1 MKDFQELI
9 NQINAAITATEIEI
23 VSSDIGDWLQAG
35 TEEQKI
41 ALRTAVSQLNARLG
55 ALSTKAL
62 AQAEQY
68 LMHNGKQFPLA
79 DWLTP
84 KEYAR
89 RFNVRSTQVI
99 TNWISR
105 GIIPKENTVTI
116 QELNNLTLVK
126 AVPYRA

>member
-9 NQINAAITATEIEI
+9 DQINLAITAVEIEA
-23 VSSDIGDWLQAG
+23 VSPGIGEWLQAG

-41 ALRTAVSQLNARLG
+41 TLRTAVSQLNARL
-55 ALSTKAL
+55 ADLSTEAL
-62 AQAEQY
+62 ARAEQY

-105 GIIPKENTVTI
+105 GVIPKENIVTI
-116 QELNNLTLVK
+116 HELNNLTLVK
-126 AVPYRA
+126 AVPYRP